1 MHVSYSERSSVIAL
15 MWSDHSNKHDVRET
29 SSYIRVYAMCGSVGY
44 WKIIFQY
51 EQKTRFLGVFQFFF
65 FLSQKDFYVP

>member
-51 EQKTRFLGVFQFFF
+51 EQKKQDFWEFSSFFF
-65 FLSQKDFYVP
+65 F